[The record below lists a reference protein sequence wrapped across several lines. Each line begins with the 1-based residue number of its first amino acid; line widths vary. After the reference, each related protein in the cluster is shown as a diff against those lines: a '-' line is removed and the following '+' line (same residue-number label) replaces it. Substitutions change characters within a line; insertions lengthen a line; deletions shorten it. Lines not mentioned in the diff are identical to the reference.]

1 VRRGLTALPFL
12 ALFGCGGSHPA
23 VASPRPL
30 GEDLIALLPSGA
42 DVILD
47 VDVEQLRTW
56 DSGRRLFLLLPE
68 DARARIARLGA
79 DPLSDVDQVVMAVAQ
94 AGTKESASTV
104 VLRGDIDLSRARQAL
119 GLQPEGEYH
128 GRALAES
135 DDSGE
140 AAAQLGP
147 RLYAFGSK
155 VDVRRVIDLALGGTE
170 SVRAS
175 RIDQSLRAALEHAPT
190 AKVGRPALMAAV
202 VGTDALKARLRAES
216 MPSEFLWLAVS
227 LAVGDGFDVGAIAGF
242 PGPAEANDLV
252 RLAKRELEGLSARP
266 LVRAL
271 GLQPFID
278 PVQLVS
284 KEGEVHLAYRLGEE
298 RVERLVSRFEAF
310 AKLPGL
316 VRPSAP
322 APSGG
327 AR

>member
-1 VRRGLTALPFL
+1 VLVAL
-12 ALFGCGGSHPA
+12 AGCGASHPQ
-23 VASPRPL
+23 VATPRPL

-56 DSGRRLFLLLPE
+56 DAGRRLFLLLPE
-68 DARARIARLGA
+68 DTRARLAQLGA

-94 AGTKESASTV
+94 AGAKDSASTV
-104 VLRGDIDLSRARQAL
+104 VLRGDLDLKRAAAAL
-119 GLQPEGEYH
+119 GAGPLGEYH

-135 DDSGE
+135 DDT
-140 AAAQLGP
+140 AQAVAQLGP

-175 RIDQSLRAALEHAPT
+175 RVDQELRAALDHAPT

-202 VGTDALKARLRAES
+202 VGTDAVKARLRAES
-216 MPSEFLWLAVS
+216 MPSELLWLAVS
-227 LAVGDGFDVGAIAGF
+227 LAVGDGFDVGAVAGF

-252 RLAKRELEGLSARP
+252 RLAKQELEALSARP

-271 GLQPFID
+271 GLQGFID
-278 PVQLVS
+278 PVRLVS
-284 KEGEVHLAYRLGEE
+284 KEGEVHLAYRLAEE
-298 RVERLVSRFEAF
+298 RVDRLMSRLEAF
-310 AKLPGL
+310 AKLA
-316 VRPSAP
+316 RPPAP
-322 APSGG
+322 PSAPSGG